1 MKKIR
6 RNVKHYSYAFG
17 KVDIFDNSD
26 TAKIT
31 EIQNVE
37 KWGEPL
43 SRREKSKY
51 TYDGYVLLDEKETD
65 IMLEADINKFVEIAE
80 ITEV

>member
-6 RNVKHYSYAFG
+6 RNVTHYTYVFG
-17 KVDIFDNSD
+17 KVGDFDNND

-31 EIQNVE
+31 EIKNVE

-43 SRREKSKY
+43 SKREMSYY
-51 TYDGYVLLDEKETD
+51 TYDGYVLIDRKETD
-65 IMLEADINKFVEIAE
+65 IMLKADINKFVEIAE